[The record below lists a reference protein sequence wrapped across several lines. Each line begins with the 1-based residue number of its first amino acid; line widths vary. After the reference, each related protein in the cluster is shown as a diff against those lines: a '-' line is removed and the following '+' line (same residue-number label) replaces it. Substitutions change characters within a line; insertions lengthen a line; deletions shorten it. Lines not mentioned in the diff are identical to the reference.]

1 MKKLI
6 SMILAVCMTFC
17 FASAAHQDDSEAM
30 PLYLH
35 LTNLSAL
42 VTISSSGY
50 AEARATAT
58 TDPGYN
64 VDVTLELQRLDD
76 RWTTIYTQTGSG
88 SGFIGTIVSID
99 RFVVHGTYQAKVT
112 AVVTDANG
120 KYVEPAITT
129 SQVVRY

>member
-1 MKKLI
+1 MKKMVSL
-6 SMILAVCMTFC
+6 ILAVCMTFC
-17 FASAAHQDDSEAM
+17 VASAAHTDDSGTM
-30 PLYLH
+30 PLYVH

-42 VTISSSGY
+42 VAISPSGY

-64 VDVTLELQRLDD
+64 VEVTLELQRLGDK
-76 RWTTIYTQTGSG
+76 WTTIYTQTGSG
-88 SGFIGTIVSID
+88 SGYIGTIVSIN

-120 KYVEPAITT
+120 NYVETATTT
-129 SQVVRY
+129 SQVARY